1 MHKLCIMCNYLINI
15 FIYSMQYIIYVN
27 RYYCAVF
34 RCVRNVVIGCLERCR
49 MANLRT
55 RVGQGT
61 NWSILM

>member
-1 MHKLCIMCNYLINI
+1 
-15 FIYSMQYIIYVN
+15 MQYIIYVN